1 MFHDSRFNFLFKAR
15 HVEAW
20 VLLTCTT
27 FLAPASS
34 SALFSLRFW
43 LSSFFNFVFCG
54 VLILSDI
61 VFFAFQ
67 VSQGL

>member
-43 LSSFFNFVFCG
+43 LSSFFNFK
-54 VLILSDI
+54 SS
-61 VFFAFQ
+61 AEY
-67 VSQGL
+67 